1 MGIIFGL
8 ILLLVANILILRGSD
23 PDSAMKALPL
33 FHVTMVV
40 YAGAILLDAVI
51 RLGVW

>member
-1 MGIIFGL
+1 MITGM
-8 ILLLVANILILRGSD
+8 ILLLVANILILRGRD
-23 PDSAMKALPL
+23 PDSAMKVLPL

-51 RLGVW
+51 RLGLV

>member
-1 MGIIFGL
+1 
-8 ILLLVANILILRGSD
+8 VANFLILRGSD

-40 YAGAILLDAVI
+40 YAVAILLDAVI
-51 RLGVW
+51 RLGLV